1 MVTLVITT
9 KADIMWLY
17 DDDEYDD
24 DNVDDEYENG
34 DDIVDNNDN

>member
-9 KADIMWLY
+9 KADRQY